1 MANEIEKQTL
11 NFFVMGVR
19 EFLGAFSNSKD
30 LNLGRLV
37 IAIFLL
43 SIAFLFVGVEALK
56 VMFRRKFIRGEVN
69 IVLLII
75 ATLAFFGWGWLCFS
89 LKEREGYL
97 EMASILK
104 FAGWFYFIIGI
115 LVLIRGVLE
124 WNKSNDRKNTGT
136 VLGESIL
143 LGFLKNSWWNE
154 YRIKM
159 FAEPLT
165 VFAVALPLTAINF
178 YLGIP
183 LVFCGI
189 SQAIFNLILSIK
201 QVEETSESANA
212 DKNQVQ
218 KRNTVQ

>member
-97 EMASILK
+97 EMERILI
-104 FAGWFYFIIGI
+104 FAGRFNFAIGI
-115 LVLIRGVLE
+115 LVLVRGVLE

-136 VLGESIL
+136 ILGESIL

-189 SQAIFNLILSIK
+189 SQAIFNVILSIK
-201 QVEETSESANA
+201 QVEETIESPSDRNE
-212 DKNQVQ
+212 VQ